1 MTAFS
6 PNALPKEPG
15 RMPAIALAIVMH
27 ALLFTF
33 LWFGVQW
40 QNQESTA
47 VEAEVWDMQTREAAP
62 KPVPQ
67 EEVAPEPVKVQPP
80 PPPPVVKPD
89 EPKADP
95 EIALEQERKRKLA
108 EKKKEEEKLK
118 LEQARL
124 QAERDDE
131 LRKQKE
137 KEKEKLKLAE
147 DKKKADEKKADEK
160 KADELAAKDADKK
173 KQDEL
178 KKKQADQ
185 TARDKV
191 FAENMRRLNGQAAT
205 TGSGGN
211 GDAPRSTGNNRGDPS
226 YAAKVIAKIR
236 SNNNYSSSDSSSDNP
251 TVEYR
256 IDLLPDGTL
265 RGAIRKLKSS
275 GLPGFDEAVERA
287 IDKSQ
292 PFPRNNSG
300 VVPDS
305 MIVVYKLKE

>member
-6 PNALPKEPG
+6 PNTLPKEPG
-15 RMPAIALAIVMH
+15 RWPAIALATLVHI
-27 ALLFTF
+27 LLLAF
-33 LWFGVQW
+33 LWIGVQW

-67 EEVAPEPVKVQPP
+67 EELAPEPVKVQPP
-80 PPPPVVKPD
+80 PPPVVKPD
-89 EPKADP
+89 VPKEDP

-108 EKKKEEEKLK
+108 EKKKEEEQLK
-118 LEQARL
+118 LEREEAK
-124 QAERDDE
+124 
-131 LRKQKE
+131 RKADKEEKIKQE

-147 DKKKADEKKADEK
+147 DKKKAEKLAADEAEK
-160 KADELAAKDADKK
+160 N
-173 KQDEL
+173 KQAEL
-178 KKKQADQ
+178 KKKQNSDQ
-185 TARDKV
+185 AARDKV

-211 GDAPRSTGNNRGDPS
+211 GDAPKSTGNNRGDPS
-226 YAAKVIAKIR
+226 YAAKVSAKIR
-236 SNNNYSSSDSSSDNP
+236 SNSNYNASDNTSNNP

-275 GLPGFDEAVERA
+275 GAPGFDEAVERA

-292 PFPRNNSG
+292 PFPKNNSG

-305 MIVVYKLKE
+305 MILVYKLKE

>member
-1 MTAFS
+1 MTAIS
-6 PNALPKEPG
+6 PNTLPKEPG
-15 RMPAIALAIVMH
+15 RWPAIALAAMVH
-27 ALLFTF
+27 VLLLAF
-33 LWFGVQW
+33 LWIGVQW

-67 EEVAPEPVKVQPP
+67 EAVEPKPEKVQPP
-80 PPPPVVKPD
+80 APPVAKP
-89 EPKADP
+89 EVPKEDP

-108 EKKKEEEKLK
+108 EKKKEEEKL
-118 LEQARL
+118 
-124 QAERDDE
+124 QAEREEAKRKAE
-131 LRKQKE
+131 LEEELK
-137 KEKEKLKLAE
+137 KEKLKLAE
-147 DKKKADEKKADEK
+147 QKKKAEKLAADE
-160 KADELAAKDADKK
+160 ADKK
-173 KQDEL
+173 KLAEQ
-178 KKKQADQ
+178 KGKQASDQ
-185 TARDKV
+185 AARDKV

-226 YAAKVIAKIR
+226 YAAKISAKIR
-236 SNNNYSSSDSSSDNP
+236 SNSNYNATDNSSNNP

-275 GLPGFDEAVERA
+275 GVPGFDEAVERA

-292 PFPRNNSG
+292 PFPKNNSG
-300 VVPDS
+300 VVPES
-305 MIVVYKLKE
+305 MILVYKLKE

>member
-1 MTAFS
+1 
-6 PNALPKEPG
+6 
-15 RMPAIALAIVMH
+15 MPAIALALLMH

-47 VEAEVWDMQTREAAP
+47 VEAEVWDMQTREVAP

-67 EEVAPEPVKVQPP
+67 EEVIPEPVKVQPP
-80 PPPPVVKPD
+80 PPAVIPD

-118 LEQARL
+118 LEREQARV

-147 DKKKADEKKADEK
+147 DKKKADK
-160 KADELAAKDADKK
+160 LAAEDADKK

-178 KKKQADQ
+178 KKKQASDQ
-185 TARDKV
+185 VARDKV

-236 SNNNYSSSDSSSDNP
+236 SNSSYNSSDNSGNNP

-292 PFPRNNSG
+292 PFPKNNSG